1 VTSQAPATDNVW
13 VCLVERDLERGGDL
27 SIYTT
32 EAAALGAAV
41 EYIHGRWDHDVA
53 LPANAVD
60 ILNAYNDSI
69 LDEHV
74 IVDAWRVRQAQ

>member
-1 VTSQAPATDNVW
+1 MTTRALATDEVW

-27 SIYTT
+27 SIFAT
-32 EAAALGAAV
+32 EAAAFGAAV
-41 EYIHGRWDHDVA
+41 EYIHERWDRDTA

-60 ILNAYNDSI
+60 VLNAYNDSI

-74 IVDAWRVRQAQ
+74 IVDAWRVQQAQ